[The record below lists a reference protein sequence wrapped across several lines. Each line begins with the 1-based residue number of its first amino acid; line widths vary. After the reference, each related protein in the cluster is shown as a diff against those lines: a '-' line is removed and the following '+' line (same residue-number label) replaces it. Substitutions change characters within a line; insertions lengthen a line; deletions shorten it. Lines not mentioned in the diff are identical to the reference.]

1 MAIISRTTSR
11 AQDAAHSIA
20 DTALDKMRDMRS
32 GMQDFASRGMDAMG
46 DTASAAQQ
54 RLGRYAG
61 ATTRYVAEEPIKSAL
76 IAAAVGAAIAA
87 VVLVMRSRR
96 DRYYY

>member
-1 MAIISRTTSR
+1 MAIISRTR
-11 AQDAAHSIA
+11 AQDSASSIT
-20 DTALDKMRDMRS
+20 DSALDKMRDVRS
-32 GMQDFASRGMDAMG
+32 GMQDIASRSMDVMG

-61 ATTRYVAEEPIKSAL
+61 ATTRYVSEEPIKAAL
-76 IAAAVGAAIAA
+76 IAAAVGAVVAAA
-87 VVLVMRSRR
+87 VLLMRSRR